1 MLKIYIYRVSQK
13 FVPLI
18 SCTIIFDQNLFLHEI
33 SRRCLF
39 LYREHMFI
47 ISVTGMPF
55 FFFFFSHSVAVAAW
69 CGTRR
74 VDPQMIHFELFY
86 HLGHRSQLNP
96 KQYLFTFG
104 SWKKNIYFGHSSTKD
119 NHPGPLLQQGFCTS
133 SEIWHELSVT
143 WQIKW
148 RLFF

>member
-1 MLKIYIYRVSQK
+1 MHY
-13 FVPLI
+13 
-18 SCTIIFDQNLFLHEI
+18 NLFLHEI

-104 SWKKNIYFGHSSTKD
+104 SWKKKKYFGHSSTKD